1 MTSTRTRKPQEA
13 AEVPAAVTVDLAVY
27 MERLDTYI
35 ATQSKLN
42 ETLCNRM
49 ERLDDDI
56 GQLQEWRGKMYGAKA
71 LALLTGILFAH
82 AAVVMAAVI
91 ALIEV
96 FRD

>member
-1 MTSTRTRKPQEA
+1 MMATTRMNNPTKNPD
-13 AEVPAAVTVDLAVY
+13 AVVVDLAVY

-49 ERLDDDI
+49 ERLDEDLE
-56 GQLQEWRGKMYGAKA
+56 QLKEWRGKMYGAKA
-71 LALLTGILFAH
+71 LAVLTGILFAH
-82 AAVVMAAVI
+82 AGVVMAAVV

-96 FRD
+96 FKD

>member
-1 MTSTRTRKPQEA
+1 MKTTRVNSPTKNPDA
-13 AEVPAAVTVDLAVY
+13 IVVDLAVY

-49 ERLDDDI
+49 ERLDEDLE
-56 GQLQEWRGKMYGAKA
+56 QLKEWRGKMYGAKA
-71 LALLTGILFAH
+71 LAVLTGILFAH
-82 AAVVMAAVI
+82 AGVVMAAVV

-96 FRD
+96 FKD

>member
-1 MTSTRTRKPQEA
+1 MNNPTKNPD
-13 AEVPAAVTVDLAVY
+13 AVVVDLAVY

-49 ERLDDDI
+49 ERLDEDLE
-56 GQLQEWRGKMYGAKA
+56 QLKEWRGKMYGAKA
-71 LALLTGILFAH
+71 LAVLTGILFAH
-82 AAVVMAAVI
+82 AGVVMAAVV

-96 FRD
+96 FKD